1 MRISHRLVRRN
12 RHDRLAIWSG
22 NREIVVRSKPETARP
37 AGFGISISTPLSS
50 GRSNRVRGPGWSV
63 EVVEYAVTLS
73 SDGTRLQV
81 DQALAQG
88 PQAKKGRARE
98 TEACCRRS
106 KARQQPRAEQI
117 TQFGCCPLS
126 RQHERAG
133 HCRVLAEVRQRRRP
147 DTGVDAV
154 AGCSD
159 ERNASLK
166 TTSATNG
173 PVDWC

>member
-1 MRISHRLVRRN
+1 MLSPPNVETLSDRGRQWSSQVHARVRRSHRLVRRN
-12 RHDRLAIWSG
+12 RDDRLAICRVK
-22 NREIVVRSKPETARP
+22 REISCGRSPRTARP

-50 GRSNRVRGPGWSV
+50 GWSNRIRGPGWSM
-63 EVVEYAVTLS
+63 EVVEYAVTLI

-106 KARQQPRAEQI
+106 KARQQPTAEQI

-126 RQHERAG
+126 RRHERAG
-133 HCRVLAEVRQRRRP
+133 RCRALAERRRS
-147 DTGVDAV
+147 GIAV
-154 AGCSD
+154 G
-159 ERNASLK
+159 RF
-166 TTSATNG
+166 
-173 PVDWC
+173 